1 MLPRYENTAIP
12 HVSVSVALLNVI
24 KGTNYRTNQFH
35 PSKDSLA
42 LDSSEL
48 VSEAK
53 SLFGNAVDTTL
64 EVVSKIDMSHCS
76 VQGKANL
83 VENTLKQVIDY
94 NIYR

>member
-1 MLPRYENTAIP
+1 MLPRYKNTAIP

-24 KGTNYRTNQFH
+24 KGTNYKTNQFH
-35 PSKDSLA
+35 PAKDSLA

-53 SLFGNAVDTTL
+53 SLFGNS
-64 EVVSKIDMSHCS
+64 VSIALDIVAKIDLSRCS
-76 VQGKANL
+76 VQGKSKL
-83 VENTLKQVIDY
+83 VEDTLKQVIDY